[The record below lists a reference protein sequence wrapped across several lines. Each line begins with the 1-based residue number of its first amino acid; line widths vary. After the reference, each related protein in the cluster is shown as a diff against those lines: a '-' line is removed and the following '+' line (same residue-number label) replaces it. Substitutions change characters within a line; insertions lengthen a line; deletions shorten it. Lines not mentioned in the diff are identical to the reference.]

1 LLFPTA
7 EYGIF
12 LLCVFAA
19 AWALRRHLRAHKV
32 LLLLASY
39 GFYAFW
45 DWRFLPLL
53 VGVSLL
59 AAGVGRGL
67 QLINGAP
74 ARKTLLAFGVTIS
87 LATLVVFKYLGF
99 LASAALNV
107 LELTS
112 LHSSSSSLPDIA
124 LPVGISFF
132 VFHAISLM
140 VDAFR
145 RRLTAPIKALDAL
158 LYVAFFPQLIAGPI
172 LRAESFLPQ
181 LAKPPDPES
190 IDASR
195 ALELIATGLVKKVL
209 IANAIASRLVDPVF
223 ESIGTHSGLEALL
236 AVYGYAAQIYCDF
249 SGYSDIAV
257 GSALLLGYRL
267 PENFNSP
274 YLATN
279 PRDFWRRWHVSLSTW
294 LRDYLF
300 IPLGGS
306 RRGEGRIAANL
317 AIAMVL
323 GGLWHGAA
331 WTFVL
336 WGAFHAA
343 GLIVHR
349 RCSSS
354 EAAVARHLRAFC
366 GREWVGRFLTFHF
379 VCIGWIFFRSSS
391 IDAVWEL
398 FKALG
403 RWRTTPPL
411 SAAVV
416 LALCLGL
423 LTQLLPAVHRA
434 TARQK
439 FSRLPLLIQ
448 GVAFAA
454 AVFLIE
460 ALAPQGVAPFIYFQF

>member
-12 LLCVFAA
+12 LLCIFAA
-19 AWALRRHLRAHKV
+19 AWALRRHLRAHKGI
-32 LLLLASY
+32 LLVASY

-45 DWRFLPLL
+45 NWRFLPLL
-53 VGVSLL
+53 VGISLL
-59 AAGVGRGL
+59 AAAVGRGL
-67 QLINGAP
+67 QLLDGAS
-74 ARKTLLAFGVTIS
+74 ARKTLLALGVTLC

-99 LASAALNV
+99 LASAALN
-107 LELTS
+107 LFELAS
-112 LHSSSSSLPDIA
+112 LHPSSAKVPEVA

-145 RRLTAPIKALDAL
+145 GRISMPIRALDAL

-195 ALELIATGLVKKVL
+195 ALELIATGLAKKVL
-209 IANAIASRLVDPVF
+209 IANVIAGRLVDPVF
-223 ESIGTHSGLEALL
+223 ESIGTQSGLEALL

-279 PRDFWRRWHVSLSTW
+279 PREFWRRWHVSLSTW

-306 RRGEGRIAANL
+306 RRSGARVAANL
-317 AIAMVL
+317 AITLVL

-343 GLIVHR
+343 GLVVHR
-349 RCSSS
+349 LWSDPR
-354 EAAVARHLRAFC
+354 AGIARRLRAFC
-366 GREWVGRFLTFHF
+366 GREWVARFLTFHF
-379 VCIGWIFFRSSS
+379 VCIGWIFFRSPS
-391 IDAVWEL
+391 IDAVWEF

-403 RWRTTPPL
+403 RWKTTPTL
-411 SAAVV
+411 SAAVM
-416 LALCLGL
+416 LALCIGL
-423 LTQLLPAVHRA
+423 LTQLFPAAHRA
-434 TARQK
+434 TARKK
-439 FSRLPLLIQ
+439 FSRLPLMVQ
-448 GVAFAA
+448 GFVLAMAI
-454 AVFLIE
+454 FLIE